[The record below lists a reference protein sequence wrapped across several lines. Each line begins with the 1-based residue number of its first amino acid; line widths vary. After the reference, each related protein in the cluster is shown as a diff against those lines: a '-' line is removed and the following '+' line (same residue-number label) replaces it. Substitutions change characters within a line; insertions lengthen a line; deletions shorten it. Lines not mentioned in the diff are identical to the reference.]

1 MNLSD
6 LSPAPG
12 SRKTR
17 TRVGRGHGSGKGGR
31 SGRGDKG
38 QLSRAGGGKGP
49 GFAGG
54 QNPIYMRL
62 PKLPGFKNRWRQEY
76 AIVNVGRL
84 EEKFEAGATVDLDA
98 LVSAG
103 LVKGDSLPVKVLG
116 GGELTKKLVL
126 RVDAISGSARAKIE
140 AQGGKVEQAW

>member
-12 SRKTR
+12 SRKNR
-17 TRVGRGHGSGKGGR
+17 TRIGRGHGSGKGGR

-49 GFAGG
+49 SFEGG
-54 QNPIYMRL
+54 QNPMHMRL

-76 AIVNVGRL
+76 SIVNVGRL
-84 EEKFEAGATVDLDA
+84 DAKFDAGATVDIDSLIA
-98 LVSAG
+98 GG
-103 LVKGDSLPVKVLG
+103 LVKNDKLPVKILADG
-116 GGELTKKLVL
+116 DLTKKLTL
-126 RVDAISGSARAKIE
+126 RVDAVSGSARAKIE
-140 AQGGKVEQAW
+140 GAGGKVEGA

>member
-31 SGRGDKG
+31 SGRGNKG

-49 GFAGG
+49 SFEGG
-54 QNPIYMRL
+54 QNPMHMRL

-76 AIVNVGRL
+76 AIVNLGRL
-84 EEKFEAGATVDLDA
+84 DDKFKAGAVVDIDSLIE
-98 LVSAG
+98 AG
-103 LVKGDSLPVKVLG
+103 LVKNDRLPVKVLAD
-116 GGELTKKLVL
+116 GELKKALTV
-126 RVDAISGSARAKIE
+126 RVDAVSGSAKAKIE
-140 AQGGKVEQAW
+140 AAGGKVEA

>member
-12 SRKTR
+12 SRKAR

-31 SGRGDKG
+31 SGKGNKG

-49 GFAGG
+49 SFEGG
-54 QNPIYMRL
+54 QNPMHMRL

-76 AIVNVGRL
+76 AIVDLGRL
-84 EEKFEAGATVDLDA
+84 EDKFEAGAVVDIDSLIA
-98 LVSAG
+98 AG
-103 LVKGDSLPVKVLG
+103 LVKNDRLPVKVLAD
-116 GGELTKKLVL
+116 GELKKALTVH
-126 RVDAISGSARAKIE
+126 VDAVSGAARAKIE
-140 AQGGKVEQAW
+140 AAGGKVEA

>member
-1 MNLSD
+1 VNLSD

-12 SRKTR
+12 SRKAR

-76 AIVNVGRL
+76 AIVNIGRL
-84 EEKFEAGATVDLDA
+84 DEKFEAGATVDSDA
-98 LVSAG
+98 MIAAG
-103 LVKGDSLPVKVLG
+103 LIKNGKLPVKILG
-116 GGELTKKLVL
+116 EGELTKKLVL
-126 RVDAISGSARAKIE
+126 RVDAASASATTKVE
-140 AQGGKVEQAW
+140 AAGGKVELAW

>member
-31 SGRGDKG
+31 SGKGNKG

-49 GFAGG
+49 SFEGG
-54 QNPIYMRL
+54 QNPMHMRL

-76 AIVNVGRL
+76 AIVNLGRL
-84 EEKFEAGATVDLDA
+84 EEKFKAGALVDIDTLIE
-98 LVSAG
+98 AG
-103 LVKGDSLPVKVLG
+103 LVKNDRLPVKVLAD
-116 GGELTKKLVL
+116 GELKKALTV
-126 RVDAISGSARAKIE
+126 RVDAVSGSARTKIE
-140 AQGGKVEQAW
+140 AAGGKVEA

>member
-12 SRKTR
+12 SRKAR

-31 SGRGDKG
+31 SGKGNKG

-49 GFAGG
+49 SFEGG
-54 QNPIYMRL
+54 QNPMHMRL

-76 AIVNVGRL
+76 AIVNLGRL
-84 EEKFEAGATVDLDA
+84 GDKFEAGAVVDIDSLIA
-98 LVSAG
+98 AG
-103 LVKGDSLPVKVLG
+103 LVKNDRLPVKVLAD
-116 GGELTKKLVL
+116 GELKKALTVH
-126 RVDAISGSARAKIE
+126 VDAVSGAARAKIE
-140 AQGGKVEQAW
+140 ASGGKVEA

>member
-12 SRKTR
+12 SRKAR

-49 GFAGG
+49 SFEGG
-54 QNPIYMRL
+54 QNPMHMRL

-76 AIVNVGRL
+76 AIVNLGRI
-84 EEKFEAGATVDLDA
+84 EDKFKAGAVVDIDSLIE
-98 LVSAG
+98 AG
-103 LVKGDSLPVKVLG
+103 LVKNDRLPVKVLAD
-116 GGELTKKLVL
+116 GELKKALTVH
-126 RVDAISGSARAKIE
+126 VDAVSGSARTKIE
-140 AQGGKVEQAW
+140 AAGGKVEA

>member
-12 SRKTR
+12 SRKER

-31 SGRGDKG
+31 SGKGDKG
-38 QLSRAGGGKGP
+38 QLSRSGGGKRP
-49 GFAGG
+49 GFEGG

-76 AIVNVGRL
+76 AVVNVSEL
-84 EEKFEAGATVDLDA
+84 EKRFDAGATVDIDSLIA
-98 LVSAG
+98 AG
-103 LVKGDSLPVKVLG
+103 AVKNDKLPVKVLG
-116 GGELTKKLVL
+116 DGELTKKLTV
-126 RVDAISGSARAKIE
+126 RVDALSASARTKIE
-140 AQGGKVEQAW
+140 AAGGKVE